1 MRSRSYI
8 RLVLFLSVIGIPA
21 ISSGEDDTIRLAMLR
36 GVPEAWNLERNFL
49 VFEQA
54 VSEAASSEADLLIT
68 PECWLDGYASADPES
83 SVTRL
88 VNISQPLEGSSY
100 LEAVSRLAREHGL
113 WICFGFTSL
122 EDGKPYNA
130 AGLWNAD
137 GKRVGL
143 YHKTHLQNHDLQYAP
158 GNSLPVFESPWGKMG
173 ILICAD
179 RRWPESTRVL
189 RLKGARLILNP
200 TYGFWNDLNEAMI
213 RTRSYENEL
222 YFAFTHPRQGL
233 ITDTEG
239 KVVAK
244 EEGPDDGSWGLLIA
258 DLDLGQVDDHGHMA
272 DRRPEIYQELSEQ
285 K

>member
-1 MRSRSYI
+1 VKSHSKLH
-8 RLVLFLSVIGIPA
+8 LVLCLSVIGIPA
-21 ISSGEDDTIRLAMLR
+21 ISSGEEDHIRLALLR
-36 GVPEAWNLERNFL
+36 GVPEKWDLESNFEI
-49 VFEQA
+49 FKQA
-54 VSEAASSEADLLIT
+54 VLKAAASEADLLIT

-88 VNISQPLEGSSY
+88 VEISQHLENSSY
-100 LEAVSRLAREHGL
+100 LGAVSRLARDQGL

-122 EDGKPYNA
+122 EDGKPHNA
-130 AGLWNAD
+130 AGLWNAE
-137 GKRVGL
+137 GRRVGI
-143 YHKTHLQNHDLQYAP
+143 YRKTHLQKHDLQYAP
-158 GNSLPVFESPWGKMG
+158 GNGFPVYESPWGRLG

-233 ITDTEG
+233 VTDTKG
-239 KVVAK
+239 RIVAR
-244 EEGPDDGSWGLLIA
+244 EEGPDDGSWDLLIT
-258 DLDLGQVDDHGHMA
+258 DLDLGEVDDHGHMA
-272 DRRPEIYQELSEQ
+272 NRRPEIYQELSEQ
-285 K
+285 R